1 MKQVVSLDQSGLELV
16 GGSHLSTGL
25 EVDTGWHVHDM
36 HQFQYASDGYLE
48 VQDKIARYL
57 VPHRFGVWIPAGTK
71 HRSWLKGGGSGSVFL
86 CAGMIDVDDDR
97 IRVIRIPPLMREML
111 LESLRWPLRE
121 GYEDETG
128 RSFFTTFALLCKDWL
143 AERTDLV
150 LPVSAN
156 PRIKQIMEY
165 TVDHLVS
172 VTLADVCHSVG
183 MSERSLRRKFMEE
196 MGMSWE
202 EFRLRSRIFK
212 AIELLESETLPIVE
226 VAMRVGYRS
235 QSAFARAFRA
245 LLHDSPSHYRKRL
258 KQ

>member
-1 MKQVVSLDQSGLELV
+1 MKHLVSLDQSGLELV

-25 EVDTGWHVHDM
+25 EVDTGWHIHEM

-48 VQDKIARYL
+48 IQDKTARYL

-86 CAGMIDVDDDR
+86 RAGMIDVDDGR
-97 IRVIRIPPLMREML
+97 IRVIRIPPLMKEML
-111 LESLRWPLRE
+111 LESIRWPLLE

-143 AERTDLV
+143 AERTELV

-172 VTLADVCHSVG
+172 VTLEDVCDAVG
-183 MSERSLRRKFMEE
+183 MSERTLRRKFMEE
-196 MGMSWE
+196 MGMPWE

-212 AIELLESETLPIVE
+212 AIELLESETIPILE

-235 QSAFARAFRA
+235 QSAFAKSFKA
-245 LLHDSPSHYRKRL
+245 LLQDSPSSYRQRL